1 MSTKDMS
8 LHDVYEGI
16 DEQEECQ
23 NAEYVL
29 QFLWRDV
36 SSNFDVTGPYFT
48 LDGTIESQHLHTIV
62 IKTLLA
68 FNQFGFKV
76 RAFLCDGAS
85 SNLALLKAL
94 HNYNTKY
101 DILPFFISPFDSQK
115 IHLIICPSHQVS
127 TNIYFQFNY
136 NVLKLKNMIAALY
149 SSRDNGGTKDFV
161 NSAGIHFGWEKIEE
175 VYRMDMKRAKNG
187 QTRKVPKLKYSY
199 IVRDSWTQL
208 NVLPAKIMQVSM
220 KLIII
225 IYYGLTALFSS
236 NNT

>member
-1 MSTKDMS
+1 MMFMKELMNK
-8 LHDVYEGI
+8 
-16 DEQEECQ
+16 ECQ

-29 QFLWRDV
+29 QFLWRNV
-36 SSNFDVTGPYFT
+36 SSDFDVTGPYFT
-48 LDGTIESQHLHTIV
+48 LD
-62 IKTLLA
+62 
-68 FNQFGFKV
+68 GFKV

-94 HNYNTKY
+94 CNYNTKY
-101 DILPFFISPFDSQK
+101 DISPFFISPFDSQK

-161 NSAGIHFGWEKIEE
+161 NSEGIHFGWETIEE

-199 IVRDSWTQL
+199 IVRDSWTRL

-236 NNT
+236 NNTCRRACRFEA